1 MKIQNDRFHAEQ
13 WQLFNEI
20 TQCCRFKS
28 VIIRV
33 ASMYLNVKR
42 SDQSKYTVP
51 SYQRNVILG
60 MLADEISAR
69 KNAIY
74 PAPSSPHLLFDAH
87 L

>member
-1 MKIQNDRFHAEQ
+1 
-13 WQLFNEI
+13 
-20 TQCCRFKS
+20 
-28 VIIRV
+28 
-33 ASMYLNVKR
+33 MYLNVKR